1 MKFLIVG
8 NRQQLSKVCI
18 DTILSV
24 TPKCHHPILWRVLV
38 HGWITPSRCLH
49 KLVKSPPLAS
59 TPSITSGELGST
71 LGGSLWNPS
80 QYSCNFPS
88 WLLKLSLVWFPPVLL
103 ARLQLAQ
110 NSTVRLTYTQCIT
123 YLSIISFLYLST
135 STVCLSRFASS
146 LKSSSLHYDYD
157 YYHYHYSYFYY
168 YNYY

>member
-88 WLLKLSLVWFPPVLL
+88 WLLKLSLVWFPP
-103 ARLQLAQ
+103 
-110 NSTVRLTYTQCIT
+110 
-123 YLSIISFLYLST
+123 SIIGSTPAGSEQHSQTYIYTMHHVLIHHLLPLPINLHCLPVKFRIIFKILLITLWLWLLSLSLFLFL
-135 STVCLSRFASS
+135 L
-146 LKSSSLHYDYD
+146 L
-157 YYHYHYSYFYY
+157 
-168 YNYY
+168 